1 MLMKPEHRA
10 APQTAQFPLSAFE
23 FVALMAALMALTALT
38 VDVMLPALPRIGN
51 SLGVANGNDRQVVV
65 SIYLG
70 GFALGQFIF
79 GPVSDRFGRKPPL
92 LSGLALYICGTLLAA
107 ASSSFAGLLA
117 ARILQGIGA
126 ASPRVISLAIVR
138 DRFEGREM
146 SRVMSFVTMVFIV
159 VPILAPGVGEG
170 ILQVSGWRS
179 IFVFMLVVAL
189 GSVLWVTLRLP
200 ETRHP
205 EDRLPLSAGAIWQA
219 VKLVTVT
226 RQTIGYVIAMGFI
239 FGLLISYV
247 MSSEQ
252 IFVEVYGLGAQFP
265 IAFGSIAAF
274 MIAASLLN
282 AWAVRKMGMRG
293 ISHRALLGALAAC
306 AVMALAGYPEKPPL
320 LVFCGFMAAVFFC
333 FGVMMPNFNAL
344 AMEPMAHI
352 AGTASSVAGFY
363 STAAGAILGTLI
375 GRSFEGGVRP
385 LCIGITLLFVA
396 TLGVV
401 LVTER
406 FKLMQHGSAV
416 PPPRLAEQE
425 ENAAD
430 GS

>member
-1 MLMKPEHRA
+1 MKPEHRA
-10 APQTAQFPLSAFE
+10 VPQTAQFPLSSLE
-23 FVALMAALMALTALT
+23 FVALMAALMALTALS

-51 SLGVANGNDRQVVV
+51 SLGIANGNDRQLVV

-92 LSGLALYICGTLLAA
+92 LFGLALYICGTLLAA

-117 ARILQGIGA
+117 ARVLQGIGA

-179 IFVFMLVVAL
+179 IFVFMLIVAL
-189 GSVLWVTLRLP
+189 GSALWVTLRLP

-205 EDRLPLSAGAIWQA
+205 EDRLPLSASAIWQA
-219 VKLVTVT
+219 VKLVTLT

-406 FKLMQHGSAV
+406 FKLMRHGSAV
-416 PPPRLAEQE
+416 PPRLAEQE
-425 ENAAD
+425 ENAAERL
-430 GS
+430 

>member
-1 MLMKPEHRA
+1 
-10 APQTAQFPLSAFE
+10 
-23 FVALMAALMALTALT
+23 MALTALT
-38 VDVMLPALPRIGN
+38 VDVMLPALPQIGN
-51 SLGVANGNDRQVVV
+51 SLGVANGNDRQLVV

-70 GFALGQFIF
+70 GFAMGQFIF
-79 GPVSDRFGRKPPL
+79 GPLSDRFGRKPPL
-92 LSGLALYICGTLLAA
+92 LFGLALYICGTVLAA
-107 ASSSFAGLLA
+107 SSSSFAGLLA
-117 ARILQGIGA
+117 ARVLQGMGA
-126 ASPRVISLAIVR
+126 AAPRVISLAIVR

-179 IFVFMLVVAL
+179 IFVFMLIVAL
-189 GSVLWVTLRLP
+189 GSALWVALRLP
-200 ETRHP
+200 ETRHA
-205 EDRLPLSAGAIWQA
+205 EDRLPLSAGAIWRA

-226 RQTIGYVIAMGFI
+226 RQTIGYVIAMGFV

-293 ISHRALLGALAAC
+293 ISHRALFGALAAC
-306 AVMALAGYPEKPPL
+306 AVMALLGYPEKPPL
-320 LVFCGFMAAVFFC
+320 LVFCAFMAAVFFC

-344 AMEPMAHI
+344 AMEPMAHV

-385 LCIGITLLFVA
+385 LCIGITLLFIA

-406 FKLMQHGSAV
+406 FKLMQAKTAV
-416 PPPRLAEQE
+416 SPHLAEQE
-425 ENAAD
+425 ENAAHRP
-430 GS
+430 

>member
-1 MLMKPEHRA
+1 MFLKPEHRA
-10 APQTAQFPLSAFE
+10 VPQPAQFPLSAFE

-38 VDVMLPALPRIGN
+38 VDVMLPALPRIGS
-51 SLGVANGNDRQVVV
+51 SLGVANGNDRQLVV

-107 ASSSFAGLLA
+107 TSSSFAGLLA
-117 ARILQGIGA
+117 ARVLQGMGA
-126 ASPRVISLAIVR
+126 AAPRVISLAIVR

-179 IFVFMLVVAL
+179 IFVFLLAVAL
-189 GSVLWVTLRLP
+189 GSALWVTLRLP
-200 ETRHP
+200 ETRHA

-282 AWAVRKMGMRG
+282 AWAVRRMGMRG
-293 ISHRALLGALAAC
+293 ISHWALLGALAAC

-385 LCIGITLLFVA
+385 LCIGITLLFIA
-396 TLGVV
+396 TLGAV

-406 FKLMQHGSAV
+406 FKLMQNRSAV
-416 PPPRLAEQE
+416 PPRLAERE
-425 ENAAD
+425 VNAAERP
-430 GS
+430 